1 MDWWSNI
8 VGTLSLLLAVAA
20 FIWAIRTFGKSKP
33 WLDVELSVREP
44 VSLTKAFGSAGP
56 FLVDLIKSLSPG
68 GPEMVEQFSTEVI
81 PALRKGAPALIE
93 GSPLLSKVWPS
104 FAHMLVDTWSLAV
117 AIRNQGAADVAV
129 LAVEIGNG
137 KRWIE
142 IEDREVLGRMTDL
155 LPAPLKSASDLEVWF
170 PIAKVNTALS
180 ELGVAQTEALVR
192 VRTTPKAV
200 FTKSLAGLDFSVIP
214 KEVAA

>member
-1 MDWWSNI
+1 MDWWANI
-8 VGTLSLLLAVAA
+8 VGTLSLLLAISA

-33 WLDVELSVREP
+33 WLDLELSVREP
-44 VSLTKAFGSAGP
+44 VSPMKAFGSAGP
-56 FLVDLIKSLSPG
+56 FLVDLIKSLSPN
-68 GPEMVEQFSTEVI
+68 GPEMIEQLSTEVI
-81 PALRKGAPALIE
+81 PALRKGAPAVIE

-117 AIRNQGAADVAV
+117 AIRNQGANEVAV

-155 LPAPLKSASDLEVWF
+155 LPAPLKSASDLAVWF
-170 PIAKVNTALS
+170 PIEKVNAALD
-180 ELGVAQTEALVR
+180 ELGIAQVEAQVR
-192 VRTTPKAV
+192 VRTTPKAT
-200 FTKSLAGLDFSVIP
+200 FAKSLAGLGFSA
-214 KEVAA
+214 KSTEAAE